1 MQVATPLLAYIA
13 EINSHTKSTEF
24 TEGTRYARAYHP
36 GCVGGDDLDSYVLLF
51 LCQKKTRTSVLMSK
65 RNCSSVKKET
75 KMKVKLKIK
84 QVNKNTQNSSM
95 ATALPVEAASSGGSF
110 DWGKLLKILI
120 AILTA
125 IAGSIGL
132 ASCVN

>member
-1 MQVATPLLAYIA
+1 MSKENP
-13 EINSHTKSTEF
+13 HF
-24 TEGTRYARAYHP
+24 
-36 GCVGGDDLDSYVLLF
+36 CSYV
-51 LCQKKTRTSVLMSK
+51 KE
-65 RNCSSVKKET
+65 NCSSVKKET

>member
-1 MQVATPLLAYIA
+1 MEQNLDMFLHALRSCLP
-13 EINSHTKSTEF
+13 S
-24 TEGTRYARAYHP
+24 
-36 GCVGGDDLDSYVLLF
+36 GDVLEETTLILMFFCSYVKRKPALLF
-51 LCQKKTRTSVLMSK
+51 LCQKETALLSK
-65 RNCSSVKKET
+65 KKP
-75 KMKVKLKIK
+75 KMKVKLKVK

-95 ATALPVEAASSGGSF
+95 ATSLPVEAVSSGGSF

>member
-1 MQVATPLLAYIA
+1 MILTLM
-13 EINSHTKSTEF
+13 F
-24 TEGTRYARAYHP
+24 F
-36 GCVGGDDLDSYVLLF
+36 CSYV
-51 LCQKKTRTSVLMSK
+51 KK
-65 RNCSSVKKET
+65 NCSYVKKET
-75 KMKVKLKIK
+75 KMKVKLKVK

-95 ATALPVEAASSGGSF
+95 ATALPVESVSSGGSF